1 MTKKYLW
8 DTSNTK
14 YYRKQLRHVNWR
26 GPEKKKTGAKIF
38 RPQKK
43 KVYAIHETKYPIHTC
58 VRHRAFCVDE
68 NHDDDDVG
76 TASTHADGGLA
87 FPSTF
92 SA

>member
-43 KVYAIHETKYPIHTC
+43 KSMQYMKPNIPFILVYDTELF
-58 VRHRAFCVDE
+58 V
-68 NHDDDDVG
+68 
-76 TASTHADGGLA
+76 
-87 FPSTF
+87 
-92 SA
+92 